1 MSRNGLLPVSQST
14 ELVRYLL
21 LHFTVYD
28 DSFPPRLSD
37 SLRRRWRCSDFWIS
51 TPLLLCQPKISSQ
64 PFTALNALASAGT
77 KEIAVTELDI
87 AGASSNDYVNVSFH
101 DAMTSLIDFPLNIY
115 QYRLS
120 RLA

>member
-1 MSRNGLLPVSQST
+1 MSRNGLLPVSQSM

-28 DSFPPRLSD
+28 DLFPPRLSD

-51 TPLLLCQPKISSQ
+51 TPLLLRQPKISSQ
-64 PFTALNALASAGT
+64 SFTALNALANAGT

-87 AGASSNDYVNVSFH
+87 AGASSTDYVNVSFH
-101 DAMTSLIDFPLNIY
+101 DAMTN
-115 QYRLS
+115 
-120 RLA
+120 

>member
-1 MSRNGLLPVSQST
+1 VAVQRFLDKYSLASLST
-14 ELVRYLL
+14 EDY
-21 LHFTVYD
+21 
-28 DSFPPRLSD
+28 
-37 SLRRRWRCSDFWIS
+37 
-51 TPLLLCQPKISSQ
+51 SQ

-87 AGASSNDYVNVSFH
+87 AGASSTDYVNVSFH